1 LPKLIISISG
11 IIGIYPISSFP
22 HFLISVIIY
31 FFSLSPLLIPF
42 CFVPLPKNNKHLN
55 KTRFYQ

>member
-1 LPKLIISISG
+1 PHFL
-11 IIGIYPISSFP
+11 ISSFP
-22 HFLISVIIY
+22 HFCHYL
-31 FFSLSPLLIPF
+31 FFSLSPLLIPI